1 MRVRALKLGI
11 IGAAGVA
18 ACRSGLALPHPVL
31 RAEEAKLTELPTPPN
46 IPKLQDLAGN
56 GNASATYLAGSGN
69 WGGTAQ
75 DEKRSEM
82 GPSPEP
88 CGDECVLVVGT
99 TGTGKSATIAK
110 MTGQQ
115 VEVSSAAQSVTR
127 KCEIFQGTHNKSI
140 ARHAK

>member
-18 ACRSGLALPHPVL
+18 ACRTSLTLPLPVL
-31 RAEEAKLTELPTPPN
+31 RAEEAKLTDLPKPPN
-46 IPKLQDLAGN
+46 LPKLQDRAGN
-56 GNASATYLAGSGN
+56 GNGSGN
-69 WGGTAQ
+69 GQ
-75 DEKRSEM
+75 DGSEM
-82 GPSPEP
+82 VASPGPGGE
-88 CGDECVLVVGT
+88 ECVLVVGT

-127 KCEIFQGTHNKSI
+127 KCEIFQGIHSNIDSQT
-140 ARHAK
+140 